1 MKIKKEIKLVRLSSG
16 EEIIANVETYEDHV
30 KLYDGIV
37 MIPAGEGK
45 IGFMPWMPYT
55 KAADGLLINNR
66 WILFVI
72 DPVGDMIDQ
81 FKQAISPID
90 LSQSKGIIK

>member
-1 MKIKKEIKLVRLSSG
+1 MKKEIKLVRLSSG
-16 EEIIANVETYEDHV
+16 EEIIANIEEYENTY

-55 KAADGLLINNR
+55 KAAAGVTIDKK
-66 WILFVI
+66 WILFVL
-72 DPVGDMIDQ
+72 DPIGDMVDQ
-81 FKQAISPID
+81 FKQATSPID
-90 LSQSKGIIK
+90 LSATKGIVK

>member
-55 KAADGLLINNR
+55 NAADGVTINHK
-66 WILFVI
+66 WILFTI
-72 DPVGDMIDQ
+72 DPVQDMIDQ
-81 FKQAISPID
+81 FKQATSPID